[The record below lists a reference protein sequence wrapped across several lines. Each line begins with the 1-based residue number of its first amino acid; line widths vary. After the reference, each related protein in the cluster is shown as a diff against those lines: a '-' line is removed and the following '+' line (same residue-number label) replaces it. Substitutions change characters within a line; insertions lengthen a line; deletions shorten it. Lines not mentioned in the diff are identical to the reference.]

1 MERLRAPVSPLGV
14 MSLELLDNLPV
25 ALFVADGAGRP
36 IYMNRTGHDLL
47 GKGLPEDATVEQLP
61 EIYQAYEAGT
71 DTLYPFERTPL
82 FRARQGETATVDDVE
97 IHRPDGVVRLQIT
110 SVPIFDAD
118 GNVALAVA
126 AFEDI
131 TERKRA
137 ETELRLTHELALAIS
152 GAATVD
158 DALGLAVRRV
168 GEQTGWPF
176 GQAWVPD
183 PTGSYLEATPIWH
196 GEGGRFDWFRASSAG
211 TTFARGAGLPG
222 AAWATRKPVWVEDLC
237 SDPTFG
243 RSIAA
248 RDVGL
253 CAALA
258 VPVLAGDEAVAV
270 LEFFLGKR
278 RPEDDGTQ
286 EMISTVAAQLGSF
299 VRRRQAEDALRN
311 SERELRAMDR
321 IKNTFLEGVS
331 HELRTPLGAM
341 RGISVLLAR
350 DLERPEPKLS
360 TAEQHTLLEQLAGTA
375 KTMNRLLDDLLDL
388 DRLVLGILKPERV
401 RADVGELVRQAI
413 AESGAATD
421 RIIEIETDRR
431 VMGVDQSKLERIVEN
446 LLSNAAKYS
455 PADTPIWVRV
465 RGRPDG
471 VLLMVDDEGEGVPDE
486 LRQTIFQPFSRGR
499 AESSSAPGLGIG
511 LSLVAAFADLH
522 GGRAWVDDR
531 DGGGAS
537 FRVFLADETHL
548 PETLARIDGGHA

>member
-1 MERLRAPVSPLGV
+1 MERLRPPVSPLGA
-14 MSLELLDNLPV
+14 MSLELLDNLPI

-36 IYMNRTGHDLL
+36 IYMNRTGHELL
-47 GKGLPEDATVEQLP
+47 GKGLAEDATVEQLP
-61 EIYQAYEAGT
+61 EIYEAYEAGT

-82 FRARQGETATVDDVE
+82 FRALQGEGATADDLE
-97 IHRPDGVVRLQIT
+97 IHRPDRVVRLQIT

-118 GNVALAVA
+118 GSVALAVA

-183 PTGSYLEATPIWH
+183 ATGSYLEATPIWH

-286 EMISTVAAQLGSF
+286 EMISTVAAQLGAF

-311 SERELRAMDR
+311 SERELRALDR

-471 VLLMVDDEGEGVPDE
+471 VLLMVDDEGEGVPEE
-486 LRQTIFQPFSRGR
+486 LRQTIFEPFSRGL
-499 AESSSAPGLGIG
+499 ADSSGAPGLGIG

-548 PETLARIDGGHA
+548 PEALARIDGGHA